1 MAGNRVWRNDAL
13 ENMDDQE
20 YQAYLGKKQDYAKA
34 NPIAPAVQR
43 SINESK
49 PVGSGEDLNPLDVI
63 KERIKQRSPGL
74 DFGALTSPTPG
85 ARETSPQAASE
96 SFSKGRDLTDDELQK
111 IQALRKLRGD

>member
-20 YQAYLGKKQDYAKA
+20 YQAYLSKKQDYAKA
-34 NPIAPAVQR
+34 NQIAPNVQR

-49 PVGSGEDLNPLDVI
+49 PVGLGEEPSPLDVM
-63 KERIKQRSPGL
+63 KERIKQRGPGL

-85 ARETSPQAASE
+85 ARETSPEAARE
-96 SFSKGRDLTDDELQK
+96 SFRKGRDLTDEELQK